1 MKRLFLDFVDQ
12 TEGKRRRITIQA
24 PKENITS
31 QEVSQAMD
39 MFITLGVVPNTYAKD
54 RAAIVETTTNEFF
67 NLL

>member
-12 TEGKRRRITIQA
+12 VEGKRRRITIQS
-24 PKENITS
+24 PKEDLTS
-31 QEVSQAMD
+31 QQVSDAMD
-39 MFITLGVVPNTYAKD
+39 TLISLGVVPSTYTKD